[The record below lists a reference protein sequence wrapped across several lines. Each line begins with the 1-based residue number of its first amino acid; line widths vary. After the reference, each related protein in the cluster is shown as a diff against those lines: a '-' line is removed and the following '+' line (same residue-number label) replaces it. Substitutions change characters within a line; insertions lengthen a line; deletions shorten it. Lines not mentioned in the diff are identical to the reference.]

1 MIILF
6 FSDIPFHTLHQR
18 PQHLAMELSRKW
30 TVFWVEPAVMSEKID
45 FTPQKITENIYSLTI
60 PVIPYNAKKK
70 WIRYLARLLSHFF
83 FFRTLITFW
92 QLRLIKKALSDL
104 KLVNQQMGVI
114 IHNFHVID
122 LIKKLS
128 PPFILYDYI
137 DNAFGF
143 TSLPNH
149 IKHDWL
155 TTLQLANVITVTSPG
170 LAKQIKDASSKDVV
184 YVGNGVEYGF
194 FALNNDPRP
203 DDLPSGKP
211 LVVYIGAVYPWL
223 DYRLLDEV
231 IRNLS
236 EINFVFIG
244 PVHPEV
250 TAELDMLKRHDNVYV
265 LGFKPYKML
274 PQYLHHVDVGIIPF
288 QKNEL
293 TKTVNPV
300 KLYEYSAAGMPTI
313 ATDFSDDIR
322 SFSDIVTIVSS
333 AEEFVASVKKLLTHT
348 NDQERKER
356 LQKFA
361 RQHNWKNKSDQI
373 IDLIQKNIL
382 SS

>member
-1 MIILF
+1 VI
-6 FSDIPFHTLHQR
+6 
-18 PQHLAMELSRKW
+18 ELSKKW
-30 TVFWVEPAVMSEKID
+30 TVIWVEPAIMSEKID
-45 FTPQKITENIYSLTI
+45 FTPQKITEYIYSLTI
-60 PVIPYNAKKK
+60 PVIPFNAKQK
-70 WIRYLARLLSHFF
+70 WVRYLARVLSHFF
-83 FFRTLITFW
+83 LFRTLITFC
-92 QLRLIKKALSDL
+92 QLRLVKKTLSDL

-114 IHNFHVID
+114 IHNFHVIN

-128 PPFILYDYI
+128 PSFILYDYI

-155 TTLQLANVITVTSPG
+155 TTLQLADVVTVTSPG
-170 LAKQIKDASSKDVV
+170 LANQIKDACSKNAV
-184 YVGNGVEYGF
+184 YVGNGVEYDF
-194 FALNNDPRP
+194 FALNNEPRP

-211 LVVYIGAVYPWL
+211 IVVYVGAVYPWL
-223 DYRLLDEV
+223 DYGLLNEV
-231 IRNLS
+231 VRDLP

-244 PVHPEV
+244 PLHPEV
-250 TAELDMLKRHDNVYV
+250 TTKFDALKGYGNVYS

-293 TKTVNPV
+293 TETVNPV
-300 KLYEYSAAGMPTI
+300 KLYEYSAAGIPTI

-333 AEEFVASVKKLLTHT
+333 AEEFAASIKKLLIHAH
-348 NDQERKER
+348 DQERKER
-356 LQKFA
+356 LQEFA